1 MAEATETAEA
11 VEAEDGEGGDRTA
24 DATARTKAD
33 AAGTTTAPVTG
44 SVTEKP
50 RKRGKTVHGEAAN
63 AGHRVLAPDDAEVE
77 AYLETALNAPAPERS
92 PDDRPSTG
100 TQTTPGT
107 VAVLDFGSQ
116 FAQLIARRVRELDV
130 YSELLPHDTTLE
142 ELERRGTRA
151 IILSGGPMSVYDPD
165 APRPDPAIW
174 SGRIPVLGIC
184 YGAQMMALEL
194 GGDVLPA
201 GKREYGPANVT
212 ITSDDGLFT
221 GIDREQPVWMSHG
234 DSITRLPEGFHATA
248 QTDATPFAG
257 LAAPERHLYGIQ
269 FHPEVVHTPR
279 GRAVLRNF
287 VEGIAGVEPTWTAAN
302 FIDTTVAAIRE
313 RVDRHAAVTGSDGL
327 VICALSGGVDS
338 AVAAA
343 LVHRAVG
350 DRLTCI
356 YVDHGLM
363 RKKESELLRVTFER
377 DLGMNLVMVDA
388 RQRFLARLA
397 GVEDPEEK
405 RRIIGDEFIRVFEE
419 EAAGLGRIDFLTQGT
434 LYPDVIESA
443 TAETKTAQKIKTHHN
458 VGGLPAD
465 LRFQLIE
472 PLRYLFKDEVRKV
485 GLELGLPEA
494 MVLRQPFP
502 GPGLAIRIIGE
513 VTAERLDTL
522 READWIVIDEIKAAG
537 LYRTLWQ
544 SFAILTPV
552 RSVGVMGDGRTYA
565 NVVAIRAVTSED
577 GMTADWAKLPY
588 DVLGRISSRIVNE
601 VPGVNRVVYDISSKP
616 PATIEWE

>member
-1 MAEATETAEA
+1 M
-11 VEAEDGEGGDRTA
+11 
-24 DATARTKAD
+24 D
-33 AAGTTTAPVTG
+33 AAHIQARHDDHEAP
-44 SVTEKP
+44 P
-50 RKRGKTVHGEAAN
+50 RPKRGKTVHGAAAN

-77 AYLETALNAPAPERS
+77 AYLEVALDAPAPER
-92 PDDRPSTG
+92 PADDRPAT
-100 TQTTPGT
+100 TTPGKAPDT
-107 VAVLDFGSQ
+107 VVILDFGSQ
-116 FAQLIARRVRELDV
+116 FAQLIARRIRELNV
-130 YSELLPHDTTLE
+130 YSELLPFDTPMA
-142 ELERRGTRA
+142 ELERRGARA
-151 IILSGGPMSVYDPD
+151 VILSGGPNSVYDPG
-165 APRPDPAIW
+165 APKPDSAIW

-184 YGAQMMALEL
+184 YGAHLMASEL
-194 GGDVLPA
+194 GGDVVPA
-201 GKREYGPANVT
+201 AKREYGPATVR
-212 ITSDDGLFT
+212 ITSADALFAGL
-221 GIDREQPVWMSHG
+221 DREQPVWMSHG
-234 DSITRLPEGFHATA
+234 DSITRLPEGFRATA
-248 QTDATPFAG
+248 QSDSSPYAG
-257 LAAPERHLYGIQ
+257 FVDPTRNLHAIQ

-279 GRAVLRNF
+279 GRDLLRNF
-287 VEGIAGVEPTWTAAN
+287 VVGIAGMRANWTPVN
-302 FIDTTVAAIRE
+302 FIESTVAEIRS
-313 RVDRHAAVTGSDGL
+313 RVDAHALATGSDGK

-363 RKKESELLRVTFER
+363 RKKESELLRATFEQN
-377 DLGMNLVMVDA
+377 LGMHLVMVDA
-388 RQRFLARLA
+388 RERFLARLA
-397 GVEDPEEK
+397 GVEDPEHK

-419 EAAGLGRIDFLTQGT
+419 EAARLGRIDFLTQGT
-434 LYPDVIESA
+434 LYPDVIES
-443 TAETKTAQKIKTHHN
+443 TAPETKAAQKIKTHHN

-472 PLRYLFKDEVRKV
+472 PLRYLFKDEVRRV
-485 GLELGLPEA
+485 GLEMGLPEQ
-494 MVLRQPFP
+494 MVMRQPFP

-522 READWIVIDEIKAAG
+522 RDADWVVIDEIKAAG

-588 DVLGRISSRIVNE
+588 EVLGRISSRIVNE

>member
-1 MAEATETAEA
+1 MT
-11 VEAEDGEGGDRTA
+11 D
-24 DATARTKAD
+24 
-33 AAGTTTAPVTG
+33 P
-44 SVTEKP
+44 
-50 RKRGKTVHGEAAN
+50 KRGKTVHGDPAN

-77 AYLETALNAPAPERS
+77 AYLETALKAPAPDRS
-92 PDDRPSTG
+92 PDDRPG
-100 TQTTPGT
+100 AGLAGPIADAGGHDT
-107 VAVLDFGSQ
+107 VVILDFGSQ
-116 FAQLIARRVRELDV
+116 FAQLIARRVRELNV
-130 YSELLPHDTTLE
+130 YSELLPHDTPWSE
-142 ELERRGTRA
+142 IERRRPKA
-151 IILSGGPMSVYDPD
+151 VILSGGPNSVYDVGAPMPD
-165 APRPDPAIW
+165 GHVW
-174 SGRIPVLGIC
+174 SGRVPVLGIC
-184 YGAQMMALEL
+184 YGAQLMAREL
-194 GGDVLPA
+194 GGDVVPA
-201 GKREYGPANVT
+201 DRREYGPASVT
-212 ITSDDGLFT
+212 ITSADGLFA
-221 GIDREQPVWMSHG
+221 GLDREQPVWMSHG
-234 DSITRLPEGFHATA
+234 DSITRLPEGFSATA
-248 QTDATPFAG
+248 QTDSSPLAGFADPSRG
-257 LAAPERHLYGIQ
+257 LYAIQ

-279 GRAVLRNF
+279 GREILRNF
-287 VEGIAGVEPTWTAAN
+287 VLGIAGARPTWTPAN
-302 FIDTTVAAIRE
+302 FINSSVADIRA
-313 RVDRHAAVTGSDGL
+313 RVDAHAAATASDGL

-363 RKKESELLRVTFER
+363 RKKESELLRQTFEAN
-377 DLGMNLVMVDA
+377 LGMRLVMVDA
-388 RQRFLARLA
+388 RRRFVDRLA
-397 GVEDPEEK
+397 GVEDPEQK

-419 EAAGLGRIDFLTQGT
+419 EASRLGRIDFLTQGT

-443 TAETKTAQKIKTHHN
+443 TSETKAAQKIKTHHN

-465 LRFQLIE
+465 LRFKLIE
-472 PLRYLFKDEVRKV
+472 PLRYLFKDEVRAV
-485 GLELGLPEA
+485 GTELGLPDA
-494 MVLRQPFP
+494 MVQRQPFP

-537 LYRTLWQ
+537 LYRSVWQ

-565 NVVAIRAVTSED
+565 NVVAIRAVTSDD

-588 DVLGRISSRIVNE
+588 DVLGKISSRIVNE